1 MIDRPSTPITVLT
14 WDPVCRRSTTLA
26 SQLGQPLHT
35 IHYLWYRK
43 PWIAPIKYVAQTI
56 KTFVVLRRE
65 RAQIVLV
72 SNPPPFSVLAVYI
85 YCRLFGARYVMDSH
99 TGAFFEAKWTWLMWL
114 HRFLARRAVLTLV
127 TNEHLKSI
135 VEAWGARALV
145 LEDALPELRPAG
157 SPDIA
162 LDAAAFNIVAIFS
175 FYEDE
180 PIEEMLAVR
189 DLPPDVRIYVTGDS
203 SGVKGDRVARLSP
216 QVTLTG
222 FLSEADYA
230 SLLHECDAVIVLC
243 TRPHTMLCGAYEA
256 AAAGKPL
263 ITSDWPEMG
272 RYFSKGTLFVDNSTA
287 SIEEACKLVRERR
300 GALTREMGDLRIEL
314 QEDWKQKFA
323 ACIAIARADD
333 LPLDPSSCAA

>member
-1 MIDRPSTPITVLT
+1 MMNRSSTPITVLT
-14 WDPVCRRSTTLA
+14 WDPVCRRSATLA

-35 IHYLWYRK
+35 IHYLWYRR

-65 RAQIVLV
+65 RAKIVLV
-72 SNPPPFSVLAVYI
+72 SNPPPFSVLAVYV
-85 YCRLFGARYVMDSH
+85 YCRIFGARYVMDSH
-99 TGAFFEAKWTWLMWL
+99 TGAFFEPKWTWLMWL
-114 HRFLARRAVLTLV
+114 HRFLARRAALTLV
-127 TNEHLKSI
+127 TNAHLKGM
-135 VEAWGARALV
+135 VEAWGARAFV
-145 LEDALPELRPAG
+145 LEDALPEFRRTGP
-157 SPDIA
+157 PKIA
-162 LDAAAFNIVAIFS
+162 LDAAAFKIAAIFS

-203 SGVKGDRVARLSP
+203 SGVKSDRVARLSP

-230 SLLHECDAVIVLC
+230 SLLQECDAVIVLC

-263 ITSDWPEMG
+263 ITSNWPEMKS
-272 RYFSKGTLFVDNSTA
+272 YFAKGTVFVDNSTA
-287 SIEEACKLVRERR
+287 SIEEACRLVRERR
-300 GALTREMGDLRIEL
+300 VALTREMDGLRVEL

-323 ACIAIARADD
+323 VCVALARADE
-333 LPLDPSSCAA
+333 LPLDPKSCAA